1 MPPTYSLS
9 STLEFSFPKID
20 TFALKRS
27 LMRRPVIL
35 LLACLC
41 PGSLRLAAQEHH
53 HELSAEE
60 VGSVHFLTSCSKT
73 VELSFDRAVALLH
86 SFQYEQARQAF
97 NEISTQDPSCAM
109 AQWGVAMSHY
119 HGLWDNGDTPA
130 GRLALKKAAEIAA
143 ANAAITAREKS
154 YIEALAEIYLED
166 GKDAAAHSR
175 AFEKK
180 MGEVQAAYPG
190 DSEAAIFHALT
201 LSITAP
207 KTDKTFANQRRCGE
221 ILEPLFRQQ
230 PHHPGIAHYIIHCY
244 DNPVLA
250 EKGLPAARMY
260 AKIAPAS
267 AHANHMPS
275 HLFTRVG
282 SWDESISSNL
292 KSAHLAAAAE
302 PDSTNGEAR
311 DQRLHALDYLEY
323 AYLQCG
329 RVKQAKAVVDE
340 MNALPPVSG
349 LTLTGDYAQA
359 AIPTRYAI
367 ELGKWEQ
374 ASALKAREGAVPW
387 AEAITWAAIG
397 VGSAR
402 SGNLER
408 AAKAEQRLATLH
420 DVTSK
425 QNNVYWANQIEV
437 QRREVAAWIA
447 EKGGD
452 KSDAFSKMRS
462 EVELEESMDK
472 HAVTPGAI
480 TPAREMLAELLMLE
494 NHPQESLT
502 EYEAVLKVAP
512 NRFAA
517 LYGAGNAAES
527 SGNATVAKQYFQK
540 LEEIA
545 PGNERSKVPSKIE
558 SSLSSR

>member
-1 MPPTYSLS
+1 
-9 STLEFSFPKID
+9 
-20 TFALKRS
+20 
-27 LMRRPVIL
+27 MRRTVIL

-41 PGSLRLAAQEHH
+41 AGSLRLAAQEHH

-97 NEISTQDPSCAM
+97 SEISTQDPSCAM

-143 ANAAITAREKS
+143 ANAATAAREKS
-154 YIEALAEIYLED
+154 YIEALAEIYAED
-166 GKDAAAHSR
+166 GKDTAAHSR

-180 MGEVQAAYPG
+180 MGEVQAAYP
-190 DSEAAIFHALT
+190 DDNEAAIFHALT

-221 ILEPLFRQQ
+221 ILEPIFKKQ
-230 PHHPGIAHYIIHCY
+230 PHHPGVAHYIIHCY

-250 EKGLPAARMY
+250 ERGLPAARMY

-282 SWDESISSNL
+282 SWDESIRSNM
-292 KSAHLAAAAE
+292 KSAQLAAAAE
-302 PDSTNGEAR
+302 PVSQNGEAR
-311 DQRLHALDYLEY
+311 DQRLHAMDYLEY
-323 AYLQCG
+323 AYLQTG
-329 RVKQAKAVVDE
+329 RVKQVKAVLDE
-340 MNALPPVSG
+340 MNALPPLPG
-349 LTLTGDYAQA
+349 LTLTGDYALA
-359 AIPTRYAI
+359 AIPARAAI
-367 ELGKWEQ
+367 ELGNWEQ
-374 ASALKAREGAVPW
+374 AGTLKVREGAVPW

-397 VGSAR
+397 EGSAR
-402 SGNLER
+402 SGKLDR
-408 AAKAEQRLATLH
+408 AAKAEQTLAALR
-420 DVTSK
+420 DVTAK

-447 EKGGD
+447 EKGG
-452 KSDAFSKMRS
+452 KSSEAIATMRS
-462 EVELEESMDK
+462 AAELEESMDK

-480 TPAREMLAELLMLE
+480 TPAREMLAELLLLE
-494 NHPQESLT
+494 NHPQESLA

-527 SGNATVAKQYFQK
+527 SGNATVAKQYLHK
-540 LEEIA
+540 LDEIA
-545 PGNERSKVPSKIE
+545 PGNERSKAPAKIA
-558 SSLSSR
+558 SSSSSR

>member
-1 MPPTYSLS
+1 
-9 STLEFSFPKID
+9 
-20 TFALKRS
+20 
-27 LMRRPVIL
+27 MRRTIIL

-41 PGSLRLAAQEHH
+41 SVSLHLAAQEHH

-73 VELSFDRAVALLH
+73 VELSFDRALALLH

-97 NEISTQDPSCAM
+97 HEISTQDPSCAM

-130 GRLALKKAAEIAA
+130 GRLALKKAMEIAA
-143 ANAAITAREKS
+143 SNARTTAREKS
-154 YIEALAEIYLED
+154 YIEALAEIYAED

-175 AFEKK
+175 GFEKK
-180 MGEVQAAYPG
+180 MGDLQAAYAD

-221 ILEPLFRQQ
+221 ILEPIFKKQ
-230 PHHPGIAHYIIHCY
+230 PHHPGVAHYIIHCY

-250 EKGLPAARMY
+250 ERGLPAARMY

-282 SWDESISSNL
+282 LWDESIRSNM
-292 KSAHLAAAAE
+292 KSAQLAAEAE
-302 PDSTNGEAR
+302 PTSRSGEAR

-323 AYLQCG
+323 AYLQTG
-329 RVKQAKAVVDE
+329 RVKQANAVLDE
-340 MNALPPVSG
+340 MNALPAVPG
-349 LTLTGDYAQA
+349 LTLTGDYALA
-359 AIPTRYAI
+359 AIPARAAI
-367 ELGKWEQ
+367 ELGNWEQ
-374 ASALKAREGAVPW
+374 AGTLKVREGAVPW

-397 VGSAR
+397 EGSAR
-402 SGNLER
+402 SGNLDR
-408 AAKAEQRLATLH
+408 AAKAEETLAALR
-420 DVTSK
+420 DLTSK

-447 EKGGD
+447 ERSGST
-452 KSDAFSKMRS
+452 SDAFSKMRS
-462 EVELEESMDK
+462 AVELEESMDK

-480 TPAREMLAELLMLE
+480 TPAREMLAELYLLE
-494 NHPQESLT
+494 NHPQESLA

-527 SGNATVAKQYFQK
+527 SGSAAAAKEYFHK
-540 LEEIA
+540 LNEIA
-545 PGNERSKVPSKIE
+545 PGSERSKVPAKIE
-558 SSLSSR
+558 SSSSSR